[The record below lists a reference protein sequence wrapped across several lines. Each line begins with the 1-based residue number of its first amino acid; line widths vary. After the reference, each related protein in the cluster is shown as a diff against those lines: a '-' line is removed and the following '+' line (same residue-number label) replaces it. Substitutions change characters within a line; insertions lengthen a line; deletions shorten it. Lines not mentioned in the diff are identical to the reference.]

1 MLFGRNKIKDG
12 DYVFVSQEYSEKIR
26 VVIGRIISLTDSIA
40 RIRGSYVIPLGLI
53 EKVSSGRGEGR
64 PREVLQNPDPNNCIF
79 MLIDNV
85 ETGNFDEEIDI
96 NSSKIKWINEE
107 RFHVLDGWIKENLT
121 EIFANVLRAK
131 SNEDR
136 MQARTILLEK
146 MNSLYE
152 RDLKDHMYAVARRTK
167 ILLF

>member
-1 MLFGRNKIKDG
+1 MLFGSNKIKDG

-26 VVIGRIISLTDSIA
+26 LVIGRIISLTDSIA

-64 PREVLQNPDPNNCIF
+64 PREVLQNPDPNNCIL
-79 MLIDNV
+79 MLIDYV

-107 RFHVLDGWIKENLT
+107 RFHVLDGWIKENLP
-121 EIFANVLRAK
+121 EIFGNVLRAK

-152 RDLKDHMYAVARRTK
+152 RDLKDHMYAVARSTK
-167 ILLF
+167 IL

>member
-85 ETGNFDEEIDI
+85 ETGNFDDEIDI

-107 RFHVLDGWIKENLT
+107 RFHVLDGWIKENLP

-152 RDLKDHMYAVARRTK
+152 RDLKDHMYAVARSTK
-167 ILLF
+167 IL

>member
-12 DYVFVSQEYSEKIR
+12 DYVFVSQENSEKIR
-26 VVIGRIISLTDSIA
+26 LIIGRIISLTDSIA

-53 EKVSSGRGEGR
+53 EKVTSGRGEGR

-107 RFHVLDGWIKENLT
+107 RFHVLDGWIKENLP
-121 EIFANVLRAK
+121 EVFANVLRAK

-136 MQARTILLEK
+136 IQARTILLEK

-152 RDLKDHMYAVARRTK
+152 RDLKDHMYAVARSTK
-167 ILLF
+167 IL

>member
-26 VVIGRIISLTDSIA
+26 LVIGRIISLTDSIA

-107 RFHVLDGWIKENLT
+107 RFHVLDGWIKENLP
-121 EIFANVLRAK
+121 EVFANVLRAK

-136 MQARTILLEK
+136 IQGRTILLEK
-146 MNSLYE
+146 MNTLYE
-152 RDLKDHMYAVARRTK
+152 RDLKEHMYAVARSTK
-167 ILLF
+167 IL

>member
-1 MLFGRNKIKDG
+1 MIFGRNKIKDG

-26 VVIGRIISLTDSIA
+26 LVIGRIISLTESIA

-79 MLIDNV
+79 LLIDNV

-107 RFHVLDGWIKENLT
+107 RFHVLDGWIKENLP
-121 EIFANVLRAK
+121 EVFANVLRAK

-136 MQARTILLEK
+136 MEARTILLEK

-152 RDLKDHMYAVARRTK
+152 RDLKDHMYAVARSTK
-167 ILLF
+167 IL

>member
-12 DYVFVSQEYSEKIR
+12 DYVFVAQEHPEKIR
-26 VVIGRIISLTDSIA
+26 FVIGRIISLTDSIA
-40 RIRGSYVIPLGLI
+40 RVRGSYVIPLGLI

-107 RFHVLDGWIKENLT
+107 RFHVLDGWIKENLP
-121 EIFANVLRAK
+121 EVFANVLRAK

-136 MQARTILLEK
+136 MEARTILLEK

-152 RDLKDHMYAVARRTK
+152 RDLKDHMYAVARSTQ
-167 ILLF
+167 IL

>member
-26 VVIGRIISLTDSIA
+26 LVIGRIISLTESMA

-107 RFHVLDGWIKENLT
+107 RFHVLDGWIKENLP
-121 EIFANVLRAK
+121 EVFANVLRAK

-136 MQARTILLEK
+136 REARTILLEK

-152 RDLKDHMYAVARRTK
+152 RDLKDHMYAVARSTK
-167 ILLF
+167 IL

>member
-26 VVIGRIISLTDSIA
+26 LVIGRIISLTDSIA

-85 ETGNFDEEIDI
+85 ETGNFDDEIDI

-107 RFHVLDGWIKENLT
+107 RFHVLDGWIKENLP
-121 EIFANVLRAK
+121 EVFANVLRAK

-152 RDLKDHMYAVARRTK
+152 RDLKDHMYAVARSTK
-167 ILLF
+167 IL

>member
-26 VVIGRIISLTDSIA
+26 IVIGRIISLTESIA

-107 RFHVLDGWIKENLT
+107 RFHVLDGWIKENLP
-121 EIFANVLRAK
+121 EVFANVLRAK

-136 MQARTILLEK
+136 MEARTILLEK

-152 RDLKDHMYAVARRTK
+152 RDLKDHMYAVARSTK
-167 ILLF
+167 IL

>member
-12 DYVFVSQEYSEKIR
+12 DYVFVTQEYSEKIR
-26 VVIGRIISLTDSIA
+26 LVIGRIISLTDSIA
-40 RIRGSYVIPLGLI
+40 RIRGTYVIPLGLI

-64 PREVLQNPDPNNCIF
+64 PREVLQNPDPNNCIL
-79 MLIDNV
+79 MLIDYV
-85 ETGNFDEEIDI
+85 ETGNFDEVIDI

-107 RFHVLDGWIKENLT
+107 RFHVLDGWIKENLP
-121 EIFANVLRAK
+121 EIFGNVLRAK

-152 RDLKDHMYAVARRTK
+152 RDLKDHMYAVARSTK
-167 ILLF
+167 IL

>member
-107 RFHVLDGWIKENLT
+107 RFHVLDGWIKENLP

-152 RDLKDHMYAVARRTK
+152 RDLKDHMYAVARSTR
-167 ILLF
+167 IL

>member
-1 MLFGRNKIKDG
+1 MLFGRNKLKDG

-26 VVIGRIISLTDSIA
+26 LVIGRIISLTESMA

-107 RFHVLDGWIKENLT
+107 RFHVLDGWIKENLP
-121 EIFANVLRAK
+121 EVFANVLRAK

-136 MQARTILLEK
+136 REARTILLEK

-152 RDLKDHMYAVARRTK
+152 RDLKDHMYAVARSTK
-167 ILLF
+167 IL

>member
-12 DYVFVSQEYSEKIR
+12 DYVFVTQEYSEKIR
-26 VVIGRIISLTDSIA
+26 LVIGRIISLTDSIA
-40 RIRGSYVIPLGLI
+40 RIRGTYVIPLGLI

-107 RFHVLDGWIKENLT
+107 RFHVLDGWIKENLP
-121 EIFANVLRAK
+121 EIFGNVLRAK

-152 RDLKDHMYAVARRTK
+152 RDLKDHMYAVARSTK
-167 ILLF
+167 IL

>member
-12 DYVFVSQEYSEKIR
+12 DYVFVTQEYSEKIR
-26 VVIGRIISLTDSIA
+26 LVIGRIISLTESMA

-107 RFHVLDGWIKENLT
+107 RFHVLDGWIKENLP
-121 EIFANVLRAK
+121 EIFANVLRAT
-131 SNEDR
+131 SPDDR

-146 MNSLYE
+146 MNSIYE
-152 RDLKDHMYAVARRTK
+152 RDLKDHMYAVARSTK
-167 ILLF
+167 IL

>member
-12 DYVFVSQEYSEKIR
+12 DYVFVTQEYSEKIR
-26 VVIGRIISLTDSIA
+26 LVIGRIISLTDSIA
-40 RIRGSYVIPLGLI
+40 RIRGTYVIPLGLI

-64 PREVLQNPDPNNCIF
+64 PREVIQNPDPNNCIL
-79 MLIDNV
+79 MLIDYV
-85 ETGNFDEEIDI
+85 ETGNFDEVIDI

-107 RFHVLDGWIKENLT
+107 RFHVLDGWIKENLP
-121 EIFANVLRAK
+121 EIFGNVLRAK

-152 RDLKDHMYAVARRTK
+152 RDLKDHMYAVARSTK
-167 ILLF
+167 IL

>member
-12 DYVFVSQEYSEKIR
+12 DYVFVTQEYSEKIR
-26 VVIGRIISLTDSIA
+26 LVIGRIISLTDSIA
-40 RIRGSYVIPLGLI
+40 RIRGTYVIPLGLI

-64 PREVLQNPDPNNCIF
+64 PREVIQNPDPNNCIL
-79 MLIDNV
+79 MLIDYV

-107 RFHVLDGWIKENLT
+107 RFHVLDGWIKENLP
-121 EIFANVLRAK
+121 EIFGNVLRAK

-152 RDLKDHMYAVARRTK
+152 RDLKDHMYAVARSTK
-167 ILLF
+167 IL

>member
-12 DYVFVSQEYSEKIR
+12 DYVFLSQEYSEKIR

-107 RFHVLDGWIKENLT
+107 RFHVLDGWIKENLP

-152 RDLKDHMYAVARRTK
+152 RDLKDHMYAVARSTK
-167 ILLF
+167 IL

>member
-12 DYVFVSQEYSEKIR
+12 DYVFVTQEFSEKIR
-26 VVIGRIISLTDSIA
+26 LVIGRIISLTDSIA

-64 PREVLQNPDPNNCIF
+64 PREVIQNPDPNNCIL
-79 MLIDNV
+79 MLIDYV

-107 RFHVLDGWIKENLT
+107 RFHVLDGWIKENLP
-121 EIFANVLRAK
+121 EIFGNVLRAK

-136 MQARTILLEK
+136 MQAGTILLEK

-152 RDLKDHMYAVARRTK
+152 RDLKDHMYAVARSTK
-167 ILLF
+167 IL

>member
-1 MLFGRNKIKDG
+1 MIFGRNKIKDG
-12 DYVFVSQEYSEKIR
+12 DYVFVYQEYSEKIR
-26 VVIGRIISLTDSIA
+26 LVIGRIISLTESIA

-107 RFHVLDGWIKENLT
+107 RFHVLDGWIKENLP
-121 EIFANVLRAK
+121 EVFANVLRAK

-136 MQARTILLEK
+136 MEARTILLEK

-152 RDLKDHMYAVARRTK
+152 RDLKDHMYAVARSTK
-167 ILLF
+167 IL

>member
-26 VVIGRIISLTDSIA
+26 LVIGRIISLTDSIA

-107 RFHVLDGWIKENLT
+107 RFHVLDGWIKENLP
-121 EIFANVLRAK
+121 EIFGNVLRAK

-136 MQARTILLEK
+136 REARTILLEK

-152 RDLKDHMYAVARRTK
+152 RDLKDHMYAVARSTK
-167 ILLF
+167 IL

>member
-12 DYVFVSQEYSEKIR
+12 DYVFLSQEYSEKIR

-107 RFHVLDGWIKENLT
+107 RFHVLDGWIKENLP
-121 EIFANVLRAK
+121 EIFANVLRAE

-152 RDLKDHMYAVARRTK
+152 RDLKDHMYAVARSTK
-167 ILLF
+167 IL

>member
-12 DYVFVSQEYSEKIR
+12 DYVFVTQEYSEKIR
-26 VVIGRIISLTDSIA
+26 LVIGRIISLTDSIA

-64 PREVLQNPDPNNCIF
+64 PREVIQNPDPNNCIL
-79 MLIDNV
+79 MLIDYV

-107 RFHVLDGWIKENLT
+107 RFHVLDGWIKENLP
-121 EIFANVLRAK
+121 EIFGNVLRAK

-152 RDLKDHMYAVARRTK
+152 RDLKDHMYAVARSTK
-167 ILLF
+167 IL

>member
-26 VVIGRIISLTDSIA
+26 LIIGRIISLTDSIA

-53 EKVSSGRGEGR
+53 EKVTSGRGEGR

-107 RFHVLDGWIKENLT
+107 RFHVLDGWIKENLP
-121 EIFANVLRAK
+121 EVFANVLRAK

-136 MQARTILLEK
+136 MEARTILLEK

-152 RDLKDHMYAVARRTK
+152 RDLKDHMYAVARSTK
-167 ILLF
+167 IL

>member
-12 DYVFVSQEYSEKIR
+12 DYVFLSQEYSEKIR

-64 PREVLQNPDPNNCIF
+64 PREVLRNPDPNNCIF

-107 RFHVLDGWIKENLT
+107 RFHVLDGWIKENLP

-152 RDLKDHMYAVARRTK
+152 RDLKDHMYAVARSTK
-167 ILLF
+167 IL

>member
-1 MLFGRNKIKDG
+1 MLFGKNKIKDG
-12 DYVFVSQEYSEKIR
+12 DYVFLTQEYPEKIR
-26 VVIGRIISLTDSIA
+26 LVIGRIISLTDSMA

-96 NSSKIKWINEE
+96 DSSKIKWINEE
-107 RFHVLDGWIKENLT
+107 RFHVLDGWIKENLP
-121 EIFANVLRAK
+121 EVFANVLRAK

-136 MQARTILLEK
+136 LQARAILLEK

-152 RDLKDHMYAVARRTK
+152 RDLKDHMYAVARSTK
-167 ILLF
+167 IL

>member
-1 MLFGRNKIKDG
+1 MIFGRNKIKDG
-12 DYVFVSQEYSEKIR
+12 DYVFVSQEYSENIR
-26 VVIGRIISLTDSIA
+26 LVIGRIISLTESIA

-107 RFHVLDGWIKENLT
+107 RFHVLDGWIKENLP
-121 EIFANVLRAK
+121 EVFANVLRAK

-136 MQARTILLEK
+136 MEARTILLEK

-152 RDLKDHMYAVARRTK
+152 RDLKDHMYAVARSTK
-167 ILLF
+167 IL

>member
-26 VVIGRIISLTDSIA
+26 LVIGRIISLNDSIA

-64 PREVLQNPDPNNCIF
+64 PREVLQNPDPNNCIL
-79 MLIDNV
+79 MLIDYV

-107 RFHVLDGWIKENLT
+107 RFHVLDGWIKENLP
-121 EIFANVLRAK
+121 EIFGNVLRAK

-152 RDLKDHMYAVARRTK
+152 RDLKDHMYAVARSTK
-167 ILLF
+167 IL